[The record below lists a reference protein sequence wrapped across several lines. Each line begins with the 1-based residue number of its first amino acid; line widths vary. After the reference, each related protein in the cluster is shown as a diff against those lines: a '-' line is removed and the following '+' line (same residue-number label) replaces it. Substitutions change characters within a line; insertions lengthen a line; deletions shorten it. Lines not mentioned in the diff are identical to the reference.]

1 MEVPDE
7 TVLDA
12 CAYEPGGGGELGK
25 VRSLA
30 QNMKLTLS
38 KQHC

>member
-12 CAYEPGGGGELGK
+12 CAYEPGAGELGK

-38 KQHC
+38 KQYC